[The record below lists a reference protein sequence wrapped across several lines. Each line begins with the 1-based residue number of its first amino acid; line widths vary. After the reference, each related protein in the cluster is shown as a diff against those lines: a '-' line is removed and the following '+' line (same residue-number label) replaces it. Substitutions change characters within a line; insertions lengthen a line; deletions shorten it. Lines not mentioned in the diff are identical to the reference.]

1 MTDTDQ
7 PRATETEQEQGAER
21 IADEEDMRG
30 YPDADRELPAENPAA
45 EERE

>member
-21 IADEEDMRG
+21 IAEEEDMRG
-30 YPDADRELPAENPAA
+30 YGHADPELPADNPAA
-45 EERE
+45 EERG